1 MPFVIVQ
8 IRSGAR
14 PLKRWYGCVV
24 GETTTVAD
32 VFADFSSGALDGGN
46 AIPDEYRTSS
56 VEATVGKT
64 KSDMIHV
71 SPQCCISDVVS
82 ALGQYVEFSVEVA
95 GPGGADG
102 VPSTSVSEQA
112 QNSGTQNAFMLLM
125 ASSRQTASLP
135 SKWEIKTP
143 NKKLEMKNYVI
154 DFLENNKLGWDPSHA
169 QQCGTAFV
177 NTLVDSLWYIDGS
190 HKTLSDRGYPIPA
203 MFDAFEGYNKP
214 EARKKRKRS
223 HENLTASELE
233 VHSSALFSVAGS
245 SYMKHQ
251 NWRSVREAVLRL
263 AENFRR
269 YSDYLKKQREIVAGE
284 AKQCCIRTD
293 VDELTVLKQTLVIK
307 PTLAARYKSLHAALL
322 HTLDFE
328 PVLLEDHCPAHPR
341 RKHDYKEGIVV
352 PVKSVM
358 YTYTGSRN
366 HITFVWKIPTTLN
379 ETELLQKN
387 VITQQQI
394 KASLPKYHSRAMR
407 REFIHIFGS
416 VTHTKPAFLRAAYWR
431 LTGDASAAN
440 STEQA
445 QVDDRIAQ
453 LLDSEDPNLV
463 WDLRVLNE
471 GRPEAFTV
479 FLENCQQYLE
489 SSVEMAVD
497 ERRHDTVEADG
508 DIITH
513 LAKALSVRDLH
524 DEVTKKCPPGT
535 PIPSIQ
541 WLRYQFWPRKPTAM
555 TSKRYKGNL
564 KIKFMVQ
571 SRQFRHSHVDSHYA
585 SALFKYEREF
595 AIRYRDFTTFIYQDD
610 KHTIK
615 VGEPGFPVA
624 AVDRGKAVLVGLN
637 EKLVVGDHDFTRFSI
652 TPSVNFEISIPET
665 IEETFYHGK
674 VFVGLKDATFQH
686 SSPIRPSTY
695 LYISPVCSFITVLRA
710 QSRLFMCC
718 SYTPIQQLEK
728 SCGKDNVCPK

>member
-1 MPFVIVQ
+1 M
-8 IRSGAR
+8 
-14 PLKRWYGCVV
+14 
-24 GETTTVAD
+24 
-32 VFADFSSGALDGGN
+32 
-46 AIPDEYRTSS
+46 
-56 VEATVGKT
+56 
-64 KSDMIHV
+64 
-71 SPQCCISDVVS
+71 
-82 ALGQYVEFSVEVA
+82 
-95 GPGGADG
+95 
-102 VPSTSVSEQA
+102 
-112 QNSGTQNAFMLLM
+112 
-125 ASSRQTASLP
+125 
-135 SKWEIKTP
+135 
-143 NKKLEMKNYVI
+143 
-154 DFLENNKLGWDPSHA
+154 
-169 QQCGTAFV
+169 
-177 NTLVDSLWYIDGS
+177 
-190 HKTLSDRGYPIPA
+190 
-203 MFDAFEGYNKP
+203 
-214 EARKKRKRS
+214 
-223 HENLTASELE
+223 
-233 VHSSALFSVAGS
+233 
-245 SYMKHQ
+245 
-251 NWRSVREAVLRL
+251 
-263 AENFRR
+263 
-269 YSDYLKKQREIVAGE
+269 KKQREIVVGE

-293 VDELTVLKQTLVIK
+293 IDELTVLKPTLVIK

-352 PVKSVM
+352 LVKSVM

-387 VITQQQI
+387 VTTQQQI
-394 KASLPKYHSRAMR
+394 KANLPKYHSRAMR
-407 REFIHIFGS
+407 REFIHIFGYA
-416 VTHTKPAFLRAAYWR
+416 THTKPAFLRAAYRR

-453 LLDSEDPNLV
+453 LLDSEDPDLV

-508 DIITH
+508 DIITY

-541 WLRYQFWPRKPTAM
+541 WLRYQFWPRKSTAM

-595 AIRYRDFTTFIYQDD
+595 AIRYRDFTTFICQDD

-686 SSPIRPSTY
+686 SSPIRHACELRSILHSRAVVQPILL
-695 LYISPVCSFITVLRA
+695 LYTDGDPDHRPTFISVQFALLS
-710 QSRLFMCC
+710 LFLELNLDFLCAVR
-718 SYTPIQQLEK
+718 TPPYNT
-728 SCGKDNVCPK
+728 GP

>member
-14 PLKRWYGCVV
+14 PLERWYGCVV

-46 AIPDEYRTSS
+46 AIPEEYRTSS

-95 GPGGADG
+95 GPSGADG
-102 VPSTSVSEQA
+102 VPSISGSEQA

-177 NTLVDSLWYIDGS
+177 NTLVDSLWYIDDS
-190 HKTLSDRGYPIPA
+190 HKTHSNRGYPFPA

-251 NWRSVREAVLRL
+251 NWRSVREAVLRF

-269 YSDYLKKQREIVAGE
+269 YSDYLKKQREIVTGE

-293 VDELTVLKQTLVIK
+293 VDELTVLKPTLVIK

-328 PVLLEDHCPAHPR
+328 PVLLE
-341 RKHDYKEGIVV
+341 E
-352 PVKSVM
+352 
-358 YTYTGSRN
+358 
-366 HITFVWKIPTTLN
+366 
-379 ETELLQKN
+379 
-387 VITQQQI
+387 
-394 KASLPKYHSRAMR
+394 
-407 REFIHIFGS
+407 
-416 VTHTKPAFLRAAYWR
+416 
-431 LTGDASAAN
+431 
-440 STEQA
+440 
-445 QVDDRIAQ
+445 
-453 LLDSEDPNLV
+453 
-463 WDLRVLNE
+463 
-471 GRPEAFTV
+471 
-479 FLENCQQYLE
+479 
-489 SSVEMAVD
+489 
-497 ERRHDTVEADG
+497 
-508 DIITH
+508 
-513 LAKALSVRDLH
+513 
-524 DEVTKKCPPGT
+524 
-535 PIPSIQ
+535 
-541 WLRYQFWPRKPTAM
+541 
-555 TSKRYKGNL
+555 
-564 KIKFMVQ
+564 
-571 SRQFRHSHVDSHYA
+571 
-585 SALFKYEREF
+585 
-595 AIRYRDFTTFIYQDD
+595 
-610 KHTIK
+610 
-615 VGEPGFPVA
+615 
-624 AVDRGKAVLVGLN
+624 
-637 EKLVVGDHDFTRFSI
+637 
-652 TPSVNFEISIPET
+652 
-665 IEETFYHGK
+665 
-674 VFVGLKDATFQH
+674 
-686 SSPIRPSTY
+686 
-695 LYISPVCSFITVLRA
+695 
-710 QSRLFMCC
+710 
-718 SYTPIQQLEK
+718 
-728 SCGKDNVCPK
+728 